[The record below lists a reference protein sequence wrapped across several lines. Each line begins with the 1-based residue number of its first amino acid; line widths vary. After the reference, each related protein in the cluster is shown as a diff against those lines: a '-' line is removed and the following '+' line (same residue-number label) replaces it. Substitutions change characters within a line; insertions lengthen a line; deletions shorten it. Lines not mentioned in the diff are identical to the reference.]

1 MLDMGFYDDIM
12 RIAKLLP
19 ADRQTLLFS
28 ATMPQKIRR
37 LASNILHDPQEVK
50 IAPSRPVEKIEQKA
64 VMCGSDMEKE
74 ARLTDILKGMRGQRS
89 IVFASSK
96 LRVRDLTRVLRRK
109 GIKAAEI
116 HSDLDQQQR
125 DVTVHEFR
133 NLETEVLVATDL
145 LARGIDIDDVA
156 LVVNFDLPREP
167 EDYVHRIGRTGRA
180 NAEGAAISLVGPK
193 DRRAYSN
200 ILAALKI
207 KIPTE
212 GMGSDIAVR
221 TAVATRT
228 LTGAAEDA
236 ISPV

>member
-1 MLDMGFYDDIM
+1 
-12 RIAKLLP
+12 
-19 ADRQTLLFS
+19 
-28 ATMPQKIRR
+28 
-37 LASNILHDPQEVK
+37 
-50 IAPSRPVEKIEQKA
+50 
-64 VMCGSDMEKE
+64 
-74 ARLTDILKGMRGQRS
+74 MRGQRS

-96 LRVRDLTRVLRRK
+96 LRVRDLTRALRRK

-180 NAEGAAISLVGPK
+180 NAEGVAISLVGPK

-200 ILAALKI
+200 ILATLKI

-212 GMGSDIAVR
+212 GMGSDIGRQDRRGNKDSDRSRRGRNQSNPDKSKGKPDVDRQEESVKGSSHAGNKEQGDKSGQAKKR
-221 TAVATRT
+221 RWHRRPSKPKSK
-228 LTGAAEDA
+228 E
-236 ISPV
+236 